1 MNKDVKKDKH
11 GKKLSR
17 RNFVGTVSAA
27 TAAFTILPSYVL
39 AGRGTPQPS
48 DMVNVAGIGVGARG
62 GSDIQAVADPDV
74 TIVRPE
80 RNSTGQ
86 PYTAEQLAQR
96 AAQAAQQAAAPAAQQ
111 PAAQQPAQ
119 QQPAQP
125 IRLANV
131 YALCDVDLD
140 FSGHVLKGYPKA
152 KVYQDFRRMLDNE
165 KEIDAVVIGTPDH
178 MHAPIAIYAMK
189 MGKHVYVEKPMCK
202 TVFESREMRRIAR
215 EMNVV
220 TTMGNQGHATEG
232 TRQTVEMV
240 RSGAVGKITKVNA
253 FTGVPSWP
261 QGNLQRPAGV
271 PVPKTLDWNLWL
283 GVAPVKPYHPDIC
296 HFNWRGLR
304 DYGTGAIG
312 DWGSHILDAP
322 VWALELKWPTK
333 IQASPT
339 RFSDEF
345 WPACEYITYEFP
357 ARGTNPPVT
366 LTWYDGQLKPPRPAE
381 LEDGRTIDA
390 VTYYGDKG
398 VMMSGGRGSGSTLIP
413 ETAMKEYKRPDPWLP
428 RGTGNIMEDWINAIK
443 NGTKTSN
450 DFEHSGNLGEIMA
463 LTSVAV
469 LAAQYNTTLKYDG
482 ENMRFTNLPEAN
494 NFLQYKYREDFK
506 L

>member
-1 MNKDVKKDKH
+1 MNKEVKKGKLN
-11 GKKLSR
+11 KKLSR
-17 RNFVGTVSAA
+17 RNFLGTVGAA
-27 TAAFTILPSYVL
+27 TAAFTIIPSHVM
-39 AGRGTPQPS
+39 AGRGIRQPS

-62 GSDIQAVADPDV
+62 GSVIQSIADPDV
-74 TIVRPE
+74 PIVRPQ
-80 RNSTGQ
+80 RQSTGL
-86 PYTAEQLAQR
+86 PYTAEQLAEQQAR
-96 AAQAAQQAAAPAAQQ
+96 AAQQAAQQPAGAAAQQ
-111 PAAQQPAQ
+111 QQAQ
-119 QQPAQP
+119 QQPRQP
-125 IRLANV
+125 VKLANI
-131 YALCDVDLD
+131 YALCDVDMD
-140 FSGHVLKGYPKA
+140 FSAHVLKGYPKA
-152 KVYQDFRRMLDNE
+152 KIYQDFRKMLDNE
-165 KEIDAVVIGTPDH
+165 KAIDAVVIGTPDH

-202 TVFESREMRRIAR
+202 TVFESREMRRVAK

-240 RSGAVGKITKVNA
+240 RSGAVGKITKVHA

-261 QGNLQRPAGV
+261 QGNLPRPAGV
-271 PVPKTLDWNLWL
+271 PVPKTLNWDLWL
-283 GVAPVKPYHPDIC
+283 GVAPVKPYHPEIC

-304 DYGTGAIG
+304 DYGTGAMG

-322 VWALELKWPTK
+322 VWALELKYPTK

-345 WPACEYITYEFP
+345 WPACEFITYEFP
-357 ARGTNPPVT
+357 ARGNNPPVT
-366 LTWYDGQLKPPRPAE
+366 LTWFDGQLKPPRPDE
-381 LEDGRTIDA
+381 LEDRRNLDA

-398 VMMSGGRGSGSTLIP
+398 VMMSGSRGSGSTLIP
-413 ETAMKEYKRPDPWLP
+413 EAAMKDYKRPDPWIP
-428 RGTGNIMEDWINAIK
+428 RGTGNIQEDWIEAIR

-463 LTSVAV
+463 LASVAV
-469 LAAQYNTTLKYDG
+469 LASTYNTTLHYDG

-494 NFLQYKYREDFK
+494 ELLHYKYREGW
-506 L
+506 

>member
-1 MNKDVKKDKH
+1 MKKEVKRDKH

-27 TAAFTILPSYVL
+27 TAGFTILPSFVL
-39 AGRGTPQPS
+39 AGRATPQPS
-48 DMVNVAGIGVGARG
+48 DMVNIGAIGIGARG
-62 GSDIQAVADPDV
+62 AQVIASASDPDV
-74 TIVRPE
+74 PIVRPE
-80 RNSTGQ
+80 RTSTGQ

-96 AAQAAQQAAAPAAQQ
+96 AAQAAQQAATPATPQAAQ
-111 PAAQQPAQ
+111 PARV
-119 QQPAQP
+119 P
-125 IRLANV
+125 IKLANI

-140 FSGHVLKGYPKA
+140 FSAHIIKGYPKA
-152 KVYQDFRRMLDNE
+152 KVYQDFRKMLDTE
-165 KEIDAVVIGTPDH
+165 KGIDAIIIGTPDH
-178 MHAPIAIYAMK
+178 MHSPIAIYAMK

-202 TVFESREMRRIAR
+202 TVFESREMRRVAK

-240 RSGAVGKITKVNA
+240 QSGAVGKITRVDA

-261 QGNLQRPAGV
+261 QGNFPRPAGV
-271 PVPKTLDWNLWL
+271 PVPKALDWNLWL

-322 VWALELKWPTK
+322 VWALDLKWPTK

-339 RFSDEF
+339 RFSDDF
-345 WPACEYITYEFP
+345 WPASEFVTYEFP
-357 ARGTNPPVT
+357 ARGNNPPVT
-366 LTWYDGQLKPPRPAE
+366 LTWYDGQLKPPRPAA
-381 LEDGRTIDA
+381 LEAGRAIDA

-398 VMMSGGRGSGSTLIP
+398 VMMSGSRGSGSALVP
-413 ETAMKEYKRPDPWLP
+413 EAANKEYKRPEPWIP
-428 RGTGNIMEDWINAIK
+428 RGTGNLMGDFVNAIK

-469 LAAQYNTTLKYDG
+469 LAAQYNTILEYDG
-482 ENMRFTNLPEAN
+482 ANMKFTNLPEAN
-494 NFLQYKYREDFK
+494 ALLHYNYREDFK

>member
-1 MNKDVKKDKH
+1 MNKEVKKEKQS
-11 GKKLSR
+11 KNLSR
-17 RNFVGTVSAA
+17 RNFLGTVGAA
-27 TAAFTILPSYVL
+27 TAAFTIIPSHVL
-39 AGRGTPQPS
+39 AGRGTRQPS

-62 GSDIQAVADPDV
+62 GSVIQSIAGPDV
-74 TIVRPE
+74 SIVRPQ
-80 RNSTGQ
+80 RTSTGQ
-86 PYTAEQLAQR
+86 PYTAEQLAEREARDAQQAAQR
-96 AAQAAQQAAAPAAQQ
+96 AAQQQQ
-111 PAAQQPAQ
+111 PVQPQPAQ
-119 QQPAQP
+119 QEREPV
-125 IRLANV
+125 RLANI
-131 YALCDVDLD
+131 YALCDVDTE
-140 FSGHVLKGYPKA
+140 FSAHILKGYPKA
-152 KVYQDFRRMLDNE
+152 KIYQDFRRMLDTE
-165 KEIDAVVIGTPDH
+165 KGIDAVVIGTPDH

-189 MGKHVYVEKPMCK
+189 MGKHVYVEKPICK
-202 TVFESREMRRIAR
+202 TVFESRELRRIAK

-240 RSGAVGKITKVNA
+240 RSGAVGNITKVHA

-261 QGNLQRPAGV
+261 QGNLERPAGV
-271 PVPKTLDWNLWL
+271 PVPKTLNWDLWL

-345 WPACEYITYEFP
+345 WPACEFVTLEFP
-357 ARGTNPPVT
+357 ARGSQPPVT
-366 LTWYDGQLKPPRPAE
+366 LTWFDGQLKPPRPDA
-381 LEDGRTIDA
+381 LEDGRNIDA

-398 VMMSGGRGSGSTLIP
+398 VMMSGSRGSGSTLIP
-413 ETAMKEYKRPDPWLP
+413 ETAMTEYKRPDPWIP
-428 RGTGNIMEDWINAIK
+428 RGSGTLQEDWIDAIR

-463 LTSVAV
+463 LVSVAV
-469 LAAQYNTTLKYDG
+469 LASPYNTILKYDG
-482 ENMRFTNLPEAN
+482 ANMRFTNLPEAN
-494 NFLQYKYREDFK
+494 DLLHYTYREGW
-506 L
+506 